1 MGEGIAGL
9 GLLVCFGSAPW
20 GELVGVDFDV
30 DPFCGFVDVEM
41 WVPGVGL
48 LWDVSYL
55 GDDVIVEFL
64 DLIGYVVGGG
74 FGCL

>member
-1 MGEGIAGL
+1 M
-9 GLLVCFGSAPW
+9 
-20 GELVGVDFDV
+20 GVDFDV

-64 DLIGYVVGGG
+64 DLVGCVVGE
-74 FGCL
+74 